1 MSIHMRVDVDL
12 DEFYYEMD
20 DWDKTEMVKKL
31 ARDGFL
37 EKKGYKEPYD
47 DEEPD
52 PMTGLDEWGVLA
64 YKLSKV
70 KQHSVSNEDMEIISK
85 ITQKYYLL

>member
-37 EKKGYKEPYD
+37 EKKGYLEIGDIEK
-47 DEEPD
+47 PD
-52 PMTGLDEWGVLA
+52 PIEKLDEWGVSI

-70 KQHSVSNEDMEIISK
+70 KQYSVSNEDIEIISK
-85 ITQKYYLL
+85 IAKKYYL